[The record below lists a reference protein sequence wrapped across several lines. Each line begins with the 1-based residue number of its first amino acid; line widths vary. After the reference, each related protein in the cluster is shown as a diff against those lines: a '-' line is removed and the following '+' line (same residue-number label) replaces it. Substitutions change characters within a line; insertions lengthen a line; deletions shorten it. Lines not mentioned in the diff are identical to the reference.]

1 MVLWNCM
8 AILKFF
14 QRFLSVFRQIY
25 QFFNGSIFQTF
36 FISPIEVVKVQQQI
50 VAQDKP
56 MSVKRTIGY
65 IYENAGLRGFARGYG
80 MCFFREPIAFT
91 VYFSSFEWMT
101 RFVFIR
107 FSICNLLCAT
117 SKIFWTFQKPK
128 GQQCGYICCW
138 WYKVKPTS
146 QDNEFRLYDS
156 LH

>member
-1 MVLWNCM
+1 MSSFNGFS
-8 AILKFF
+8 AILAIFIGF
-14 QRFLSVFRQIY
+14 HANIIR
-25 QFFNGSIFQTF
+25 FFNGSIFQTF

-107 FSICNLLCAT
+107 FSIYYVPLQKYFEHFRNQ
-117 SKIFWTFQKPK
+117 KDNNVVTFVA
-128 GQQCGYICCW
+128 GGI
-138 WYKVKPTS
+138 
-146 QDNEFRLYDS
+146 R
-156 LH
+156 